1 VLKKN
6 KKNRPQ
12 VGAEADLRQV
22 KKNIKKNTQGNKN
35 CNIKLLD
42 TQAARNEL
50 YEY

>member
-12 VGAEADLRQV
+12 VGAEAYLRQV

-35 CNIKLLD
+35 CIITMLS
-42 TQAARNEL
+42 TQAARNEM